1 MSMMKGG
8 VYIIIIRNSLI
19 LVQSFEI
26 NAGHLLALHPYGR
39 DALHNKQGIST
50 KHCLTFFWARR
61 KGRNVTCTPEAL
73 RNSHNQQGWTNFV
86 SQARLR
92 KLELGCSGE
101 KSGHAQ
107 LCAFFHQTDGL
118 PDAHTTVE
126 HATLVMNRV
135 DEEVHVHNDL
145 HYRFQH
151 VRSILADC
159 AVQSSVEGFTLEKMD
174 WPLATPFREVG
185 VDEVMIIQSWNIL
198 RELEWPKKDLRGIA
212 FLIRGCNGGRPSN
225 LSQLESVRQGHIR
238 WIDRDAIRFQ
248 STVSKDSPDSNHSPT
263 RVHSNRC
270 LRVHTNAEVIHEII
284 MPLRHHLLQCQMT
297 RSIDLPVHRDFIILV
312 TGPVV
317 LHESVHRARK

>member
-1 MSMMKGG
+1 MSMMKGR

-26 NAGHLLALHPYGR
+26 NTGHLLALHPNGR
-39 DALHNKQGIST
+39 DALHNKQSVST

-92 KLELGCSGE
+92 ELELGCSRE

-107 LCAFFHQTDGL
+107 LCTFFYQTDGL
-118 PDAHTTVE
+118 SDAHTTVE

-135 DEEVHVHNDL
+135 DEVVHIHNDL

-159 AVQSSVEGFTLEKMD
+159 AIQSSVEGFTLEKVD
-174 WPLATPFREVG
+174 WPLASPLREIG
-185 VDEVMIIQSWNIL
+185 VDEAMIIQTWNIL
-198 RELEWPKKDLRGIA
+198 RVLERPEKDLRGIA
-212 FLIRGCNGGRPSN
+212 FLICGRNGCRPSN
-225 LSQLESVRQGHIR
+225 LAQLESVRQ
-238 WIDRDAIRFQ
+238 
-248 STVSKDSPDSNHSPT
+248 
-263 RVHSNRC
+263 
-270 LRVHTNAEVIHEII
+270 
-284 MPLRHHLLQCQMT
+284 
-297 RSIDLPVHRDFIILV
+297 
-312 TGPVV
+312 
-317 LHESVHRARK
+317 